1 MREGGYAPDSLS
13 EGGYAPDSLRE
24 GGYASDSLSEGGYV
38 TDSLS
43 EGGYVTDVRHAPEQ
57 VVEACEQLAGT
68 ATAGGRQVPDCRR
81 AVVYGNGGVAPPAL
95 PLPRQ
100 PPTRGYCLQFF

>member
-1 MREGGYAPDSLS
+1 LPGPCCVRR
-13 EGGYAPDSLRE
+13 DSLRE
-24 GGYASDSLSEGGYV
+24 GGYVPNSLREGGYV
-38 TDSLS
+38 PDSLR

-95 PLPRQ
+95 PLP
-100 PPTRGYCLQFF
+100 